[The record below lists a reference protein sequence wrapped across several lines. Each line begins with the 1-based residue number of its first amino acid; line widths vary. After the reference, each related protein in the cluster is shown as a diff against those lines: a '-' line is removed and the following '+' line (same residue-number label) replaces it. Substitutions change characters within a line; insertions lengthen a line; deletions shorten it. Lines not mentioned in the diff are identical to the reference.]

1 MRKNG
6 LYLRLSIADGDLGK
20 DNKDES
26 NSIDNQRTLLVNF
39 VQDRDD
45 MSDEYIEY
53 VDDGY
58 SGTNFERPA
67 FKSMIEDAKTGKIDT
82 IIVKDFSRFGRDY
95 IGVGDYLEQVLPI
108 LGIRFISLNN
118 NYDSNDY
125 LGKTMGMDMAIH
137 NLVNNLY
144 SKDISKKLKS
154 ALRVKWRN
162 GQWTGGKPPFG
173 YLRNKETG
181 EWLIDPVAGKYVR
194 MVFDKAIEGCNTSQ
208 ISYYMNEQKIPTPGR
223 YNKENGL
230 THYGYNQ
237 KLPESEVLWN
247 CGMVR
252 AILGRYEY
260 TGALVQGKRQSIA
273 VGSKV
278 TRKSKDKDVV
288 ITKDTHPAIVSE
300 EEYEIAKASI
310 AFMKKPDYRGTR
322 KFALKGKVRCG
333 NCKRAMVLV
342 ESGSNDKMYCPHK
355 KTTGKFAKC
364 SGEMFS
370 VSIIEGHVW
379 YALKR
384 VFYILDGKDGN
395 RTAFDRLE
403 QHATLQKILTEY
415 RNDHPDKHI
424 YILLLE
430 IQKQLAM
437 SFDGRSKEYMKTE
450 EESDKHMKQVCC
462 NLPEEDQ
469 VINITE
475 AALINYFKPEYNINF
490 VDNFPNENHKGYR
503 QYYDLD
509 YNSLLVE
516 LDLEFDHAPL
526 IQLYTS
532 TNRINSSFDFI
543 RYQLFNDN
551 ERSNMYEI
559 FAKE

>member
-45 MSDEYIEY
+45 LSDEYIEY

-67 FKSMIEDAKTGKIDT
+67 FKRMIEDAKTGKIDT

-125 LGKTMGMDMAIH
+125 LGKTMGIDMAIH

-154 ALRVKWRN
+154 ALRVKWKN

-173 YLRNKETG
+173 YLRDSETG

-194 MVFDKAIEGCNTSQ
+194 TIFDKAIEGCGTSQ

-237 KLPESEVLWN
+237 KMPESEILWD

-278 TRKSKDKDVV
+278 TRKSRDKDVV
-288 ITKDTHPAIVSE
+288 ITKNVHPAIVSE
-300 EEYEIAKASI
+300 EEYEIAKATI

-333 NCKRAMVLV
+333 NCRRSMVLM
-342 ESGSNDKMYCPHK
+342 ESGANDRVYCPHK
-355 KTTGKFAKC
+355 KMTGKFAKC
-364 SGEMFS
+364 SDEMVS

-384 VFYILDGKDGN
+384 VLYVLDAIQLDFEEKSTNLDSV
-395 RTAFDRLE
+395 RRK
-403 QHATLQKILTEY
+403 KI
-415 RNDHPDKHI
+415 
-424 YILLLE
+424 
-430 IQKQLAM
+430 KQLEA
-437 SFDGRSKEYMKTE
+437 
-450 EESDKHMKQVCC
+450 ESNVLKS
-462 NLPEEDQ
+462 ER
-469 VINITE
+469 I
-475 AALINYFKPEYNINF
+475 
-490 VDNFPNENHKGYR
+490 R
-503 QYYDLD
+503 QYESYA
-509 YNSLLVE
+509 E
-516 LDLEFDHAPL
+516 G
-526 IQLYTS
+526 IIT
-532 TNRINSSFDFI
+532 
-543 RYQLFNDN
+543 
-551 ERSNMYEI
+551 
-559 FAKE
+559 KEKYRLQIE